1 MTSTAHERSTNGT
14 RRIIVVGTGML
25 SPRDITAAGVE
36 AIRSADVVVYSATWP
51 GIKQWLSSLGGR
63 QIMDI
68 SHLYQLN
75 GVDSDNYDAILHS
88 LLDLSR
94 EHESVTYLVPGTP
107 HLGVSNTSAL
117 VQLARDTADL
127 VVEVVPGVSSF
138 DTIATDLD
146 VDYLSRGTTVIDSNR
161 LLMYRVKLD
170 PTLGVLIYHPASVG
184 NARVDYEEP
193 WRSNNLA
200 LLQDYLLST
209 FDAQH
214 PYYAVLSASA
224 PGRSAEVTRGEL
236 GQLAA
241 DARVFQY
248 GSSMYLPPS
257 TDFDLDKEFV
267 RRLTQTMAPA

>member
-1 MTSTAHERSTNGT
+1 MTSTAPGRPTDCT

-25 SPRDITAAGVE
+25 PPRDLTAAGAE
-36 AIRSADVVVYSATWP
+36 AIRSADAVVYSATWP
-51 GIKQWLSSLGGR
+51 GIKQWLSNVGGR
-63 QIMDI
+63 QIIDI

-75 GVDSDNYDAILHS
+75 EVDMDNYDAILRA
-88 LLDLSR
+88 LLDLAR
-94 EHESVTYLVPGTP
+94 EHRSVAYLVPGTP
-107 HLGVSNTSAL
+107 HLGVSNTSTL
-117 VQLARDTADL
+117 VQIARDTDGL
-127 VVEVVPGVSSF
+127 EVEVIPGVSSF

-184 NARVDYEEP
+184 NARVDYETP
-193 WRSNNLA
+193 WSSNNLV
-200 LLQDYLLST
+200 LLQDYLLNA

-224 PGRSAEVTRGEL
+224 PGRHAEVTRGEL
-236 GQLAA
+236 GRLAA

-248 GSSMYLPPS
+248 GSSLYLPPS
-257 TDFDLDKEFV
+257 TDFDLDEEFV
-267 RRLTQTMAPA
+267 RRLAQTMAA

>member
-1 MTSTAHERSTNGT
+1 MTSTAHDRPANAT

-25 SPRDITAAGVE
+25 SPRDITAAGAE

-68 SHLYQLN
+68 SHLYRLN

-88 LLDLSR
+88 LLDLTR
-94 EHESVTYLVPGTP
+94 EHESVAYLVPGTP
-107 HLGVSNTSAL
+107 HLGVSNTSTL
-117 VQLARDTADL
+117 MQIARDTAGL
-127 VVEVVPGVSSF
+127 EIEVIPGVSSF
-138 DTIATDLD
+138 DTIAADLD

-184 NARVDYEEP
+184 NARVDYEAP
-193 WRSNNLA
+193 WKSNNLI
-200 LLQDYLLST
+200 LLQDYLLNT
-209 FDAQH
+209 FEAQH

-236 GQLAA
+236 GRLAT
-241 DARVFQY
+241 DAQVFQY
-248 GSSMYLPPS
+248 GSSLYLPPS
-257 TDFDLDKEFV
+257 SDFDLDDEFV
-267 RRLTQTMAPA
+267 RRLAQTMAPS